1 MGLVEKIQT
10 VNSLKAQI
18 DNHGALSKEVK
29 KKIDYKFRL
38 EWNYTSNSMEGN
50 TLTMDETRSVMVGN
64 ITVDGKPIKDV
75 LEMKGHDAII
85 SDILKI
91 GKGELNISESR
102 IKDIHKGIIH
112 EDNPEEK
119 KKIGA
124 WKTTNNYIINYKGER
139 IDFTEA
145 VEVPDK
151 MHQLINW
158 LNAEK
163 EKINKG
169 SKDAIHPIHLAFK
182 FHLDYI
188 TIHPFFDGNGRT
200 ARILTNLILI
210 SYGYPPVYIKEAE
223 RKAYYQYL
231 ADIQGYGGSPDLFY
245 EFMADRLIRSMQL
258 VLDAIEGKEI
268 EEEDD
273 VWKDLELLKKGI
285 EAEEILTVSP
295 ILIYNKFNQAKSNLI
310 PDVIDTIKKFG
321 SFFSDKKE
329 NHHVNY
335 GDEQYEEKRK
345 HIFENPMIRIESDKP
360 KDKTIFG
367 YNIYETTID
376 HLDWT
381 FNLYGLK
388 NAKKKTEFSIEVKLE
403 FNNANYHINC
413 TVDYKKIIS
422 VSKKYSESIDENIS
436 VIFCRELAKT
446 LVEKIKGALEIE

>member
-1 MGLVEKIQT
+1 MGLAEKIQT
-10 VNSLKAQI
+10 INSLKARI
-18 DNHGALSKEVK
+18 DEHGVLSTDIK

-64 ITVDGKPIKDV
+64 ITVEGKPIKDV

-91 GKGELNISESR
+91 GKSELNISESR
-102 IKDIHKGIIH
+102 IKDIHKGIMH

-119 KKIGA
+119 KKIGV
-124 WKTTNNYIINYKGER
+124 WKTVNNYIINYKGER

-169 SKDAIHPIHLAFK
+169 SKDAIHPVHLAFK

-231 ADIQGYGGSPDLFY
+231 ADIQGYGGAPDLFY
-245 EFMADRLIRSMQL
+245 EYMADRLIRSQEL
-258 VLDAIEGKEI
+258 VISAIEGKEI

-273 VWKDLELLKKGI
+273 VWKDLELLKNRIGAN
-285 EAEEILTVSP
+285 EVLTASP
-295 ILIYNKFNQAKSNLI
+295 SLIYEKFSNIQKSLI
-310 PDVIDTIKKFG
+310 PKFRETLEQF
-321 SFFSDKKE
+321 SDFFSDSTE
-329 NHHVNY
+329 THFVNR
-335 GDEQYEEKRK
+335 YEEK
-345 HIFENPMIRIESDKP
+345 FEIKKKSLFDMPFMTTSSNEPIQVK
-360 KDKTIFG
+360 IFG
-367 YNIYETTID
+367 HDVYKTTINTVQ
-376 HLDWT
+376 WS
-381 FNLYGLK
+381 FKEYGLK
-388 NAKKKTEFSIEVKLE
+388 NVTKKIDYEIKIGVEFGPTKYNIKCAIEYAEFFSLDKKYTESINDGIVNEICVQLAKKFLL
-403 FNNANYHINC
+403 
-413 TVDYKKIIS
+413 II
-422 VSKKYSESIDENIS
+422 KE
-436 VIFCRELAKT
+436 T
-446 LVEKIKGALEIE
+446 LGEE